1 MLAPAPGPITP
12 AAKRLPN
19 MSVSIFPAG
28 AGAGSVR
35 RSPLCAWALALL
47 ALAGAGAGTGTA
59 RAQGTAPAAAAPASA
74 PASAA
79 DAGVRAVRKELGDIV
94 EAARTLFREEKFDA
108 AAARLEAAD
117 ALPNLTAWER
127 HSLERMRAAI
137 ALRQGRFGVSARAL
151 EAAFATGEVSAA
163 DELELMKNLVD
174 LALRDKDYARVLSW
188 SQRYADKGGRDD
200 SVQLMRLEG
209 LRFSGDERGA
219 LQGWK
224 ARREN
229 AERTGAG
236 MPESHWRVLWALQ
249 RRHEPA
255 DAGATLEGLAR
266 AYPRPEYYAELA
278 AGASQAPDL
287 TERTLVALYRLLRVA
302 NAINSPALALEMAER
317 ALRIGYPGEAAA
329 VLEDAQK
336 AGVLPGNRADD
347 LARVRDAVQRALASD
362 ERDRAAS
369 EAAARQAS
377 DGTRLADLGWA
388 MVASLPVGSPPER
401 VRPGLEL
408 LEQAVAKGGLRRDSE
423 ARLNLAIA
431 QLGAGRRD
439 DARSTVQA
447 LAKQLEA
454 AGKPDPMASAVR
466 LWGLFLAAPQM
477 LPPRPS

>member
-1 MLAPAPGPITP
+1 MSLSSVSSRVRARHLNPVRLCTLALAILALGGSGAASAQAAAPAPAP
-12 AAKRLPN
+12 AP
-19 MSVSIFPAG
+19 
-28 AGAGSVR
+28 
-35 RSPLCAWALALL
+35 
-47 ALAGAGAGTGTA
+47 
-59 RAQGTAPAAAAPASA
+59 APAAAPNAAPNAA
-74 PASAA
+74 PAA
-79 DAGVRAVRKELGDIV
+79 DAGVRAVRKELGDII
-94 EAARTLFREEKFDA
+94 EAARGLFREEKFDA
-108 AAARLEAAD
+108 AAARLEPAD

-151 EAAFATGEVSAA
+151 EAAFATGEVPAA

-188 SQRYADKGGRDD
+188 SQRYADKGGRED
-200 SVQLMRLEG
+200 SVQIMRLEG

-224 ARREN
+224 ARRDS

-249 RRHEPA
+249 RRLEPA
-255 DAGATLEGLAR
+255 EAGATLESLAR

-278 AGASQAPDL
+278 AAASQAPDL
-287 TERTLVALYRLLRVA
+287 TERSLVALYRLLRVA
-302 NAINSPALALEMAER
+302 NSLNAPALVLEMAER
-317 ALRIGYPGEAAA
+317 AQRIGYPGEAAA

-336 AGVLPGNRADD
+336 AGVLPGDRAQD
-347 LARVRDAVQRALASD
+347 LARVREAVQRALASD

-369 EAAARQAS
+369 EAAARQAA

-388 MVASLPVGSPPER
+388 MVASLPSGAPPER

-408 LEQAVAKGGLRRDSE
+408 LEQGVAKGGLRRESE

-439 DARSTVQA
+439 DARATVQA
-447 LAKQLEA
+447 LARQLQA
-454 AGKPDPMASAVR
+454 AGQPDPMAGAVR

-477 LPPRPS
+477 LPPRN

>member
-1 MLAPAPGPITP
+1 
-12 AAKRLPN
+12 
-19 MSVSIFPAG
+19 MSEPIFPAL
-28 AGAGSVR
+28 ARLRTTRAA
-35 RSPLCAWALALL
+35 PLGVLALAALAL
-47 ALAGAGAGTGTA
+47 AASGAAH
-59 RAQGTAPAAAAPASA
+59 AQGTAQAPAPAPAATAAAPA
-74 PASAA
+74 PAT
-79 DAGVRAVRKELGDIV
+79 GVRAVRKELGDLI
-94 EAARTLFREEKFDA
+94 EAARTLFQEEKFDA

-117 ALPNLTAWER
+117 ALPSLSAWER

-151 EAAFATGEVSAA
+151 EAAFAPGEVPVA

-200 SVQLMRLEG
+200 SVQIMRLEG

-255 DAGATLEGLAR
+255 QAGSTLEALAR
-266 AYPRPEYYAELA
+266 AYPRPEYFAELA
-278 AGASQAPDL
+278 AGASQTPEL

-477 LPPRPS
+477 LPPRS